1 MTPGW
6 DVLVVED
13 EPVVRDAIR
22 MVLEHEGFRVA
33 AARDGEIGLL
43 HPALPDCHVVFC
55 DLMLPGRSG
64 LEIIAEIRRRRPTLP
79 LIAITGYPTPENESR
94 ALAAGATAFLAKPF
108 DAAELH
114 EWMRRVLPRTAALGE
129 EKPS

>member
-1 MTPGW
+1 MTTGW

-33 AARDGEIGLL
+33 AAPDGAVGLL
-43 HPALPDCHVVFC
+43 HPALTDCRVLFC

-64 LEIIAEIRRRRPTLP
+64 LEIIPEIRRRRPTMP
-79 LIAITGYPTPENESR
+79 IVAITGYPTTENETR
-94 ALAAGATAFLAKPF
+94 ARAAGATAFLPKPF
-108 DAAELH
+108 DAAELL
-114 EWMRRVLPRTAALGE
+114 EWMRRVLPRAAALGE
-129 EKPS
+129 EKSS